1 MYRKMGHRTGGG
13 VTLDAVGRSAARLT
27 APPRSVRA
35 ILAVVAALAAAGLGL
50 GLRAIVSGPL
60 DAHRSVLLTPPPGV
74 AWDAGAS
81 FGPVAAE
88 RVERSPAHTFDAHH
102 GSTSA
107 RRDEVV
113 VAVRLRNRLAHA
125 VPFSPGEFRLQA
137 IGPGTTV
144 TPIRPLAPPA
154 TIGAHTTLRTRI
166 GFLVPADYR
175 AFALVFDDA
184 LAARSLRIPLGVVPA
199 PPT

>member
-1 MYRKMGHRTGGG
+1 M
-13 VTLDAVGRSAARLT
+13 L
-27 APPRSVRA
+27 A
-35 ILAVVAALAAAGLGL
+35 IIAALAAAGLGL
-50 GLRAIVSGPL
+50 GVRTIVSGPL
-60 DAHRSVLLTPPPGV
+60 DAHRSVVLAPPAGV
-74 AWDAGAS
+74 AWDARAS
-81 FGPVAAE
+81 FGPIAAE

-113 VAVRLRNRLAHA
+113 VAVRLHNRLAHA
-125 VPFSPGEFRLQA
+125 VPFSPGEFRLET
-137 IGPGTTV
+137 IGRGTTV
-144 TPIRPLAPPA
+144 TPIQPLAPPA
-154 TIGAHTTLRTRI
+154 SIAARTTLRARI

-184 LAARSLRIPLGVVPA
+184 LAARSLRITLGVVPA

>member
-1 MYRKMGHRTGGG
+1 VYDDGASGLGG
-13 VTLDAVGRSAARLT
+13 VTVDAPGRSARPVT
-27 APPRSVRA
+27 APPRIVRV
-35 ILAVVAALAAAGLGL
+35 ILAVVAALAAVGLGL

-60 DAHRSVLLTPPPGV
+60 DTHGTVVLQAPAPA
-74 AWDAGAS
+74 AWDARAS
-81 FGPVAAE
+81 FGPVVAE
-88 RVERSPAHTFDAHH
+88 RVERSIAHTFDAHH

-113 VAVRLRNRLAHA
+113 VAVRLRNRLTHA

-137 IGPGTTV
+137 LGPGTTV

-154 TIGAHTTLRTRI
+154 SIGPRTTLRTQI
-166 GFLVPADYR
+166 GFLVPATYR

-184 LAARSLRIPLGVVPA
+184 LARRPLRIPLGVVPA
-199 PPT
+199 PPA

>member
-1 MYRKMGHRTGGG
+1 VSGRTAG
-13 VTLDAVGRSAARLT
+13 AVGRSARPVT

-50 GLRAIVSGPL
+50 GLRAIVSSPL
-60 DAHRSVLLTPPPGV
+60 DAHRTVVLTAPAGA
-74 AWDAGAS
+74 AWDARAS
-81 FGPVAAE
+81 FGPVVAE

-107 RRDEVV
+107 RRDEIV
-113 VAVRLRNRLAHA
+113 VAVRLRNRLTHA

-154 TIGAHTTLRTRI
+154 SIGARTTLRTRI
-166 GFLVPADYR
+166 GFLVPATYR

-184 LAARSLRIPLGVVPA
+184 LAARSLRIPLGVVPP